1 MKKKLHIH
9 VMHYRQEQLIYQA
22 TKEQLGDALA
32 RHADVADLVT
42 ITVSAVEKYKPV
54 DWTKDDLEN
63 YLRLASGAD
72 VLYGYTF
79 LTEGVSDY
87 APDLKWMQSA
97 SSGVEQLMPFDWIP
111 DGVTLTNSRGI
122 HQERSGESFAMYLG
136 MLGMQIPKLFT
147 QQCKGEWKA
156 ARATAL
162 AGRTLVLIG
171 VGSQG
176 GEMARQAKKFGMKV
190 VGMDPFVREHPCCD
204 EIAPFEKMREA
215 FGRADFL
222 ALCAP
227 LTKQTYKIVDEEQLG
242 WLPDGAGVINVARGP
257 LMDEGALSRALHAGK
272 LSGAVLD
279 VFDVTPLPYD
289 SPLWTTPNL
298 FISPHVSSDD
308 PIHYS
313 PLCLDILMRNV
324 KNYFAGRPFENVVD
338 TKKEF

>member
-1 MKKKLHIH
+1 
-9 VMHYRQEQLIYQA
+9 MHYRKEQIIYQA
-22 TKEQLGDALA
+22 TNEQLEDMLK
-32 RHADVADLVT
+32 RHSDIANRVE
-42 ITVSAVEKYKPV
+42 ITVSSVEKYKPV
-54 DWTKDDLEN
+54 DWTKNDLDG
-63 YLRLASGAD
+63 YLRLAQGAD

-79 LTEGVSDY
+79 LTEGIQDY
-87 APDLKWMQSA
+87 APDLKWIQSA

-136 MLGMQIPKLFT
+136 MLNMKIPTLFSK
-147 QQCKGEWKA
+147 QCKGEWNQIY
-156 ARATAL
+156 TSVI
-162 AGRTLVLIG
+162 AGKTLVLIG

-176 GEMARQAKKFGMKV
+176 GEMARQAKNMGMYV
-190 VGMDPFVREHPCCD
+190 IGMDPFVKEHKYCD
-204 EIAPFEKMREA
+204 EIVAFDKMKEVFA
-215 FGRADFL
+215 RADFL

-227 LTKQTYKIVDEEQLG
+227 LTKQTYKIVDEEQIG
-242 WLPDGAGVINVARGP
+242 WLPNHAAVINVARGP
-257 LMDEGALSRALHAGK
+257 LMDEGALSSALHDGR

-324 KNYFAGRPFENVVD
+324 KNYFAGRPFENIVD

>member
-1 MKKKLHIH
+1 
-9 VMHYRQEQLIYQA
+9 MHYRKEQIIYQA
-22 TKEQLGDALA
+22 TNEQLEDMLK
-32 RHADVADLVT
+32 RHSDIANRVE
-42 ITVSAVEKYKPV
+42 ITVSSVEKYKPV
-54 DWTKDDLEN
+54 DWTKNDLDG
-63 YLRLASGAD
+63 YLRLAQGAD

-79 LTEGVSDY
+79 LTEGIQDY
-87 APDLKWMQSA
+87 APDLKWIQSA

-136 MLGMQIPKLFT
+136 MLNMKSPTLFSK
-147 QQCKGEWKA
+147 QCKGEWNQIY
-156 ARATAL
+156 TSVI
-162 AGRTLVLIG
+162 AGKTLVLIG

-176 GEMARQAKKFGMKV
+176 GEMARQAKNMGMYV
-190 VGMDPFVREHPCCD
+190 IGMDPFVKEHKYCD
-204 EIAPFEKMREA
+204 EIVAFDKMKEVFA
-215 FGRADFL
+215 RADFL

-227 LTKQTYKIVDEEQLG
+227 LTKQTYKIVDEEQIG
-242 WLPDGAGVINVARGP
+242 WLPNHAAVINVARGP
-257 LMDEGALSRALHAGK
+257 LMDEGALSSALHDGR

-313 PLCLDILMRNV
+313 PLCLDIDR
-324 KNYFAGRPFENVVD
+324 KSVV
-338 TKKEF
+338 

>member
-1 MKKKLHIH
+1 MKKLHIH
-9 VMHYRQEQLIYQA
+9 VMNYRREEIVYQA
-22 TKEQLGDALA
+22 TREQLDDMLE
-32 RHADVADLVT
+32 RHKDVADQVE
-42 ITVSAVEKYKPV
+42 ITVSSVEKYYPV
-54 DWTKDDLEN
+54 DWTKEDLAN
-63 YLRLASGAD
+63 YLKLAKGAD

-79 LTEGVSDY
+79 LTEGVEDY
-87 APDLKWMQSA
+87 APELKWIQSA

-111 DGVTLTNSRGI
+111 EGVTLTNSRGI

-136 MLGMQIPKLFT
+136 MLNMQIPRLFN
-147 QQCKGEWKA
+147 QQCKGEWNQIF
-156 ARATAL
+156 TSVV
-162 AGRTLVLIG
+162 AGKTLVVIG

-176 GEMARQAKKFGMKV
+176 GEMARQGKNLGMKV
-190 VGMDPFVREHPCCD
+190 IGLDPFVKEHPYCD
-204 EIAPFEKMREA
+204 EIVPFEKMKEVLA
-215 FGRADFL
+215 KADFL
-222 ALCAP
+222 AICAP
-227 LTKQTYKIVDEEQLG
+227 LTKQTYKIIDDEQID
-242 WLPDGAGVINVARGP
+242 WLPDHAAVMNVARGP
-257 LMDEGALSRALHAGK
+257 LMDENALSRALHEGK

-324 KNYFAGRPFENVVD
+324 KNYLAGRPFENVVD